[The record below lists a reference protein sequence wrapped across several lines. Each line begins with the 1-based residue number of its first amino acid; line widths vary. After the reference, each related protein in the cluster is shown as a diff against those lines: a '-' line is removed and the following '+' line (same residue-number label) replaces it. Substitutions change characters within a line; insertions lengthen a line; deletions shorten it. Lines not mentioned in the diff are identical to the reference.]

1 MSIFTDFYTKLERK
15 APRVIAIHELFR
27 LHAALYCFQKL
38 LEEIQAFEA
47 NKTYSYHQPVNVVRL
62 FVDKVESIV
71 RDLQSEAIPSE
82 SEIILQETARLVH
95 EVFFSTDAYT
105 QERFFIYRHI
115 WSELLNNK
123 EKMQEEEKRIDTK
136 INPLS
141 KALASSHLLF
151 LNEEDLLA
159 MDLLKKQPASVV
171 SLYFYWLEEL
181 LSAMQWD
188 RAKNWLSF
196 TYKQVK
202 KTIQDHENTIFIKD
216 IVRLFV
222 IMYETYATHT
232 NEQAGFEMI
241 LQELLPYSFTNYEQ
255 YVLAK
260 KQYRTWAE
268 LHLLYGFEAIELLKE
283 PLKDIEK
290 EAPEAALPLYHLAA
304 VEAIEERNRKSYRRA
319 VRYLKKLRTLYK
331 RLKRT
336 DEWDAFIIHIAN
348 LHSRLRAL
356 QEELRKGKLIDD
368 QSN

>member
-15 APRVIAIHELFR
+15 APRIIAIHELFR

-47 NKTYSYHQPVNVVRL
+47 NKTYSYHQPVNVIRL

-123 EKMQEEEKRIDTK
+123 EKIQEEEKRIDTK

-151 LNEEDLLA
+151 LNDEDLLA
-159 MDLLKKQPASVV
+159 MDLLKTACFCCESI
-171 SLYFYWLEEL
+171 L
-181 LSAMQWD
+181 LLVRRTIKCHALGSC
-188 RAKNWLSF
+188 KNWLSF

-216 IVRLFV
+216 VVRLFV

-260 KQYRTWAE
+260 NSIVHGQSFISYMDLKQ
-268 LHLLYGFEAIELLKE
+268 L
-283 PLKDIEK
+283 
-290 EAPEAALPLYHLAA
+290 
-304 VEAIEERNRKSYRRA
+304 SC
-319 VRYLKKLRTLYK
+319 
-331 RLKRT
+331 
-336 DEWDAFIIHIAN
+336 
-348 LHSRLRAL
+348 
-356 QEELRKGKLIDD
+356 
-368 QSN
+368 

>member
-15 APRVIAIHELFR
+15 APRIVVIHELFR

-38 LEEIQAFEA
+38 LEEIQDFEA

-71 RDLQSEAIPSE
+71 RDLQSESIPSE
-82 SEIILQETARLVH
+82 SKSILQETARLVH

-115 WSELLNNK
+115 WSELLHNN
-123 EKMQEEEKRIDTK
+123 EQLQEEEKRIDTK
-136 INPLS
+136 MNPLS

-151 LNEEDLLA
+151 LNDEDRLA

-181 LSAMQWD
+181 LNAMKWD

-202 KTIQDHENTIFIKD
+202 KTIHEHENTIFIKD

-232 NEQAGFEMI
+232 NEQAGLEMI
-241 LQELLPYSFTNYEQ
+241 LQELLPYSFANYEQ

-260 KQYRTWAE
+260 SSIAHGQNFSSYTVLKQ
-268 LHLLYGFEAIELLKE
+268 LNF
-283 PLKDIEK
+283 
-290 EAPEAALPLYHLAA
+290 
-304 VEAIEERNRKSYRRA
+304 
-319 VRYLKKLRTLYK
+319 
-331 RLKRT
+331 
-336 DEWDAFIIHIAN
+336 
-348 LHSRLRAL
+348 
-356 QEELRKGKLIDD
+356 
-368 QSN
+368 